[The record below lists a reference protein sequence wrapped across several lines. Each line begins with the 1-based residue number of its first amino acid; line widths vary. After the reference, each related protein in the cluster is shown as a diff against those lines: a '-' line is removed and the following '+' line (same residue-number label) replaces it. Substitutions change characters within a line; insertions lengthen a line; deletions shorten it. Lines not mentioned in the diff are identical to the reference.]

1 MLYKQNLHQHSTY
14 DDGKDTPEEVILA
27 AIEKG
32 FDSIGFSGHS
42 HAYWVP
48 QITMSLEGTE
58 QFKKEIAAL
67 KEKYADKI
75 KIFCGLEVDVFSG
88 VEQTGYDYLIGS
100 LHYLKNGDE
109 FIPVDRT
116 KESMQ
121 NVINDYFGGDALK
134 CAKKY
139 YEHMSELYTYGNFD
153 IIGHFDLIAKHNE
166 TGRFFDENSKEY
178 RELALSAME
187 SLKGKIPLFEVN
199 TGGISRGYRKNPYPN
214 EFIVKALREMG
225 FGAIISSDC
234 HNKDYLD
241 IHFKES
247 EELLKSC
254 GYKEAHILTDDG
266 FVPIKL

>member
-14 DDGKDTPEEVILA
+14 DDGRDAPEEVILA

-42 HAYWVP
+42 YMYWVEN
-48 QITMSLEGTE
+48 ISMTLEGTE
-58 QFKKEIAAL
+58 QYKKEIAML

-75 KIFCGLEVDVFSG
+75 KVFCGLEVDVFS
-88 VEQTGYDYLIGS
+88 EIDLSGYDYLIGS

-121 NVINDYFGGDALK
+121 NVINDYFGGDALG

-139 YEHMSELYTYGNFD
+139 YEHMSELYTYGSFD

-187 SLKGKIPLFEVN
+187 SLRGKIPFFEVN

-214 EFIVKALREMG
+214 EFIVKAFHKMG